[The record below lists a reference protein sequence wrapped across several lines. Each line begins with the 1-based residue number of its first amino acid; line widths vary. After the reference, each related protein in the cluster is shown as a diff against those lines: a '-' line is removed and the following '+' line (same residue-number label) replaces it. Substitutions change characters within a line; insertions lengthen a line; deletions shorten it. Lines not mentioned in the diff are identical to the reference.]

1 MKQAHML
8 VMSSIFVMLFV
19 SSFVSAYYFPSAR
32 TFTQDIIDT
41 YVGVFEPILQALF
54 GGFGWNG
61 LYLFERFLLFIL
73 LLSLIYVILGNVEM
87 FKKNTF
93 VRWITAV
100 IVPLIGIRF
109 INFEWLT
116 AVLLSYQ
123 VFAIAVTTAI
133 PLLIFFFFVHG
144 IGKEYPY
151 IRKIFWVIFIG
162 VYMGLW
168 STATSDGAS
177 SAYFWTFVA
186 AILFLFLDSK
196 IEYYLFKQEQK
207 KAGQYWKYD
216 VISRLRAD
224 IEFLNNNGAM
234 DPDEKRKAI
243 ERKNKEIERISK
255 MDVH

>member
-1 MKQAHML
+1 ML
-8 VMSSIFVMLFV
+8 IMLGILSMLFAG
-19 SSFVSAYYFPSAR
+19 SFVSAYYFPSAR

-54 GGFGWNG
+54 GGFGWSG

-109 INFEWLT
+109 VDFEWLS

-123 VFAIAVTTAI
+123 ALAIALTTVL
-133 PLLIFFFFVHG
+133 PLLVFFFFVHG

-168 STATSDGAS
+168 STSTNDGAS
-177 SAYFWTFVA
+177 AAYFWTFVA
-186 AILFLFLDSK
+186 AVIFLLLDSK

-207 KAGQYWKYD
+207 KAGEYWKYD
-216 VISRLRAD
+216 IISKLRKD
-224 IEFLNNNGAM
+224 IELLNDNNAM
-234 DPDEKRKAI
+234 DIDKKMKAI

>member
-133 PLLIFFFFVHG
+133 PLLIFF
-144 IGKEYPY
+144 
-151 IRKIFWVIFIG
+151 
-162 VYMGLW
+162 
-168 STATSDGAS
+168 
-177 SAYFWTFVA
+177 
-186 AILFLFLDSK
+186 LFLDSK